1 MLTNHFSTEVCI
13 IGAGPAGLLLAN
25 ILQQNK
31 IPCVIIEK
39 YSCEEIYK
47 RARAGLI
54 DHKTVS
60 ILKEY
65 KLADR
70 LLREGKPHGR
80 CEFRSPEYSFVLEY
94 SKMCDGRTH
103 YTYPQ
108 QELLF
113 DLIQK
118 FQASGGEIRFSTKGI
133 DIHND
138 GYPAQV
144 KCCDEVKQSTVIIDC
159 NFIAGCDGFHGISRK
174 SIPDSVVEIYSKH
187 YEFAWLAITAAA
199 PPSTEHIIYA
209 IHPRG
214 FAGHMLRNEKIS
226 RYYLQIPLNDIVDNW
241 SDERV
246 WSELH
251 LRFTK
256 EGWLLTEGEIV
267 DKQVLR
273 MRSYVSNPMQH
284 KSLFLAGDAAH
295 IFTPSGGKG
304 MNLAI
309 QDAEVLGK
317 AMINYYSYEQD
328 DSLLQKYSAIRLLS
342 IWQTQEFSHSLL
354 HMVNKHDNNSNNDCF
369 MQQLQKSKISQLMS
383 SETFK
388 MDFAKKYVGY
398 LDSNELKTVC

>member
-1 MLTNHFSTEVCI
+1 MPNNHFSTKVCI

-31 IPCVIIEK
+31 IPCIVVEK
-39 YSCEEIYK
+39 CSHEEIYR

-54 DHKTVS
+54 DHKAVS
-60 ILKEY
+60 ILKQY
-65 KLADR
+65 GLANR
-70 LLREGKPHGR
+70 LLREGKPHGK

-94 SKMCDGRTH
+94 SKMCEGRTH

-108 QELLF
+108 QELLV

-118 FQASGGEIRFSTKGI
+118 FQEADGEIRFRTKGFSI
-133 DIHND
+133 QN

-144 KCCDEVKQSTVIIDC
+144 TCYDEIKQSTIVIDC
-159 NFIAGCDGFHGISRK
+159 DFIAGCDGFHGIARK
-174 SIPDSVVEIYSKH
+174 SIPEKAVDIYYKNYNFS
-187 YEFAWLAITAAA
+187 WLAITAAA

-209 IHPRG
+209 IHPYG

-226 RYYLQIPLNDIVDNW
+226 RYYLQISLDDSVDNW
-241 SDERV
+241 PDERV

-251 LRFTK
+251 LRLAK
-256 EGWLLTEGEIV
+256 DGWSLTEGKIT

-273 MRSYVSNPMQH
+273 MRSYVSNPMQY
-284 KSLFLAGDAAH
+284 KQLFLAGDAAH
-295 IFTPSGGKG
+295 IITPSGGKG

-317 AMINYYSYEQD
+317 LMVNYYLGHN
-328 DSLLQKYSAIRLLS
+328 DSLLQRYSAIRLPS

-354 HMVNKHDNNSNNDCF
+354 HMVNMHEQNSENDRF
-369 MQQLQKSKISQLMS
+369 MKQLQKSKVYQLMS
-383 SETFK
+383 LKTFAV
-388 MDFAKKYVGY
+388 DFARKYVGS
-398 LDSNELKTVC
+398 LSDSNELEMVC